1 MQEIEFNLLTEPWVR
16 VRLPDNT
23 VQEVSLTDALVHAQ
37 EYMDLAGEM
46 PTQDAAMLRLLL
58 AVLFTVFS
66 RVNEAGEPE
75 PLEDEETALERWGA
89 LWELKRF
96 PEQPIRDYLEQWKD
110 RFWLFHPERPFWQIA
125 ELRNGIEFDGK
136 KLNGERAQSGNKTPL
151 FQSVS
156 GETSESL
163 TYAQAARWLVH
174 QNGYDERGG
183 RPKAGNKPRHGVGW
197 LGQIGF
203 VEVKGKNLFETLM
216 RNMAFP
222 EDDEVIR
229 EEQKPCWEWECPR
242 TEQSVEIRVPQNA
255 AELLTLQSRRI
266 LLKRSEEGKS
276 VTGYEVLGGDYW
288 SPENAFAEQMTLWR
302 KTSKENEKV
311 TYMPQQ
317 HDASIQLWREFP
329 TMLNP
334 EEHKP
339 GVLSW
344 NLRLQNAGLLGSK
357 EQICLKTIGIQ
368 YDEQGASVKDSY
380 SDQLSMQLALLDNLG
395 DSWTPRI
402 NREVERCVDAAN
414 CIGMLAKELKL
425 AGGLDYNR
433 VKTYKDL
440 QKVTGSAR
448 SQFYFAVDQPFRQWL
463 RSIDPEEDDMTET
476 TARWQVIARGIAEQL
491 GQQMVLEAG
500 SAALVGHWV
509 EIKTGRKKED
519 KKKILYTAPAA
530 YNSFLGRL
538 YGLYPKTN
546 DEGGTA

>member
-509 EIKTGRKKED
+509 EIKTGSKKED

>member
-66 RVNEAGEPE
+66 RVNEVGEPE
-75 PLEDEETALERWGA
+75 PLEDEETALERWGV
-89 LWELKRF
+89 LWELKHF

-156 GETSESL
+156 GETCESL

-222 EDDEVIR
+222 EDDEAIR
-229 EEQKPCWEWECPR
+229 EEQKPCWEQEQPR

-302 KTSKENEKV
+302 KTAKENEKV

-440 QKVTGSAR
+440 QKVTESAR

-500 SAALVGHWV
+500 SAALVGHRV
-509 EIKTGRKKED
+509 KLDAGKKTERME
-519 KKKILYTAPAA
+519 LYTAPKA
-530 YNSFLGRL
+530 YNRFRAGL
-538 YGLYPKTN
+538 YKLYPKTN

>member
-66 RVNEAGEPE
+66 RVNEVGEPE

-89 LWELKRF
+89 LWELKHF

-110 RFWLFHPERPFWQIA
+110 RFWLFHPERPFWQVPEAKI
-125 ELRNGIEFDGK
+125 GSPFKGG
-136 KLNGERAQSGNKTPL
+136 KLNGEVFESENKNNM
-151 FQSVS
+151 FASYAGV
-156 GETSESL
+156 EKNAL
-163 TYAQAARWLVH
+163 TYAQAARWLVFL
-174 QNGYDERGG
+174 NNYDDAAAKKKAKD
-183 RPKAGNKPRHGVGW
+183 RPSMSPGW
-197 LGQIGF
+197 LGQLGL
-203 VEVKGKNLFETLM
+203 VYVKGVNLFETLM
-216 RNMAFP
+216 RNLMFLNDRAELWEKGRP
-222 EDDEVIR
+222 NWEL
-229 EEQKPCWEWECPR
+229 EEPRSEER
-242 TEQSVEIRVPQNA
+242 TEIVCPGNY
-255 AELLTLQSRRI
+255 AELLTMQCRRI
-266 LLKRSEEGKS
+266 WLER
-276 VTGYEVLGGDYW
+276 
-288 SPENAFAEQMTLWR
+288 
-302 KTSKENEKV
+302 ENEKV
-311 TYMPQQ
+311 VRYTLLGGDFFDKKNVFAEPMTLWGLRKQTKESPECYLPQK
-317 HDASIQLWREFP
+317 HDMEKMLWREFSSIIGDGK
-329 TMLNP
+329 
-334 EEHKP
+334 HIP
-339 GVLSW
+339 GVVQW
-344 NLRLQNAGLLGSK
+344 NGYLQRCDFLKKK
-357 EQICLKTIGIQ
+357 EILQICAVGVE
-368 YDEQGASVKDSY
+368 YGAQSASMKGVY
-380 SDQLSMQLALLDNLG
+380 ADQIAMSLSLLNELG

-433 VKTYKDL
+433 VKAYEDL
-440 QKVTGSAR
+440 QKITESAR

-500 SAALVGHWV
+500 SAALVGHRV
-509 EIKTGRKKED
+509 KLDAGKKTERME
-519 KKKILYTAPAA
+519 LYTAPKA
-530 YNSFLGRL
+530 YNRFRAGL
-538 YGLYPKTN
+538 YKLYPKTN

>member
-1 MQEIEFNLLTEPWVR
+1 MVNEHKAEIRHRCFKAFQVKHVNPLLTRRRHDGWCIKMDTMNAE
-16 VRLPDNT
+16 
-23 VQEVSLTDALVHAQ
+23 DAPRR
-37 EYMDLAGEM
+37 EI
-46 PTQDAAMLRLLL
+46 
-58 AVLFTVFS
+58 
-66 RVNEAGEPE
+66 N
-75 PLEDEETALERWGA
+75 
-89 LWELKRF
+89 
-96 PEQPIRDYLEQWKD
+96 
-110 RFWLFHPERPFWQIA
+110 
-125 ELRNGIEFDGK
+125 
-136 KLNGERAQSGNKTPL
+136 
-151 FQSVS
+151 
-156 GETSESL
+156 
-163 TYAQAARWLVH
+163 
-174 QNGYDERGG
+174 RGM
-183 RPKAGNKPRHGVGW
+183 
-197 LGQIGF
+197 
-203 VEVKGKNLFETLM
+203 FETLM

-222 EDDEVIR
+222 EDDEAIR
-229 EEQKPCWEWECPR
+229 EEQKPCWEQEQPR

-440 QKVTGSAR
+440 QKVTESAR

-500 SAALVGHWV
+500 SAALVGHRV
-509 EIKTGRKKED
+509 KLDAGKKTERME
-519 KKKILYTAPAA
+519 LYTAPKA
-530 YNSFLGRL
+530 YNRFRAGL
-538 YGLYPKTN
+538 YKLYPKTN